1 MMQSLGIHTI
11 AILCSSFKSLPLW
24 QKDGCLIYGY
34 GYGYGF
40 AEKAQTCFKNIST
53 KRGKDGDLIG
63 KKCPDFINPMK
74 NEHQLFTQS
83 GTGP

>member
-1 MMQSLGIHTI
+1 MAEGWLS
-11 AILCSSFKSLPLW
+11 
-24 QKDGCLIYGY
+24 DLIYGY

-53 KRGKDGDLIG
+53 KGGKDGDLIG

-74 NEHQLFTQS
+74 NECQLLTQS